1 MFKIIWQKILAF
13 IKGVRHLENSA
24 ASAKLYLMFEN
35 IVFKILKTVLF
46 GRNKIES
53 PKSVVIYTAANL
65 GDTICRVPAMHKIK
79 EQYPE
84 AKLTLFTT
92 PMSRN
97 AVSAKV
103 ILDKTQWID
112 EIIVYYPD
120 EVDSLGK
127 AKRYFNQ
134 YKSRK
139 FDLLIN
145 FPYVTYP
152 IETGIKEF
160 LWCKWMGVKAVAGFK
175 SDLAP
180 FAVKA
185 QIQEKEIPSEAVRNM
200 NLLPFKVFDYCP
212 DYELGI
218 SAEAY
223 EYVKELLKNE
233 KINPNKALLLS
244 FAGKGRAKYW
254 STESFREI
262 INRWIDLGNIPVV
275 IGGPGELEEA
285 KNSFGDIEGCK
296 ILCGKT
302 TLEQSFAL
310 IDIVGRV
317 LTIDTGTAHQASAM
331 NAKCITLMCARDVP
345 GLWHPYG
352 ANNYTIRKKL
362 PCAPCFCSKEGCPY
376 GNPSKCME
384 AITVD
389 EVWEKMMEVFS

>member
-1 MFKIIWQKILAF
+1 M
-13 IKGVRHLENSA
+13 KGSA
-24 ASAKLYLMFEN
+24 YCAKLYLMLEN
-35 IVFKILKTVLF
+35 IIFAFLKRILF
-46 GRNKIES
+46 GHDVVEN

-65 GDTICRVPAMHKIK
+65 GDTICRVPAMHKIR
-79 EQYPE
+79 EQYPN

-92 PMSRN
+92 PMSRKV
-97 AVSAKV
+97 VSAKA
-103 ILDKTQWID
+103 ILDKAKWID
-112 EIIVYYPD
+112 EIILYYPD
-120 EVDSLGK
+120 EVDSLKK
-127 AKRYFNQ
+127 AKQYFNQ

-152 IETGIKEF
+152 VQTGIKEF
-160 LWCKWMGVKAVAGFK
+160 LWCKWMGVKAIAGFK

-180 FAVKA
+180 FAAKA
-185 QIQEKEIPSEAVRNM
+185 QVKEREIPSEAVRSM
-200 NLLPFKVFDYCP
+200 NLLPFKVRDYHP
-212 DYELGI
+212 NYELGV
-218 SAEAY
+218 SVEAY
-223 EYVKELLKNE
+223 EYVKALLKDERIDPDNS
-233 KINPNKALLLS
+233 LLLS
-244 FAGKGRAKYW
+244 FAGKGQAKYW

-262 INRWIDLGNIPVV
+262 INKWITLGKTPVV
-275 IGGPGELEEA
+275 VGGSGELEEA
-285 KNSFGDIEGCK
+285 ERFFGDIEGCK

-302 TLEQSFAL
+302 SLEQSFAL

-352 ANNYTIRKKL
+352 ENNHTIRKNL

-389 EVWEKMMEVFS
+389 EVWEKMIEVF